1 MKKVFAIL
9 FLASVGFS
17 VLSSVGGC
25 KSEAKID
32 EDGASAEI
40 KPTK

>member
-1 MKKVFAIL
+1 MKKAIICL
-9 FLASVGFS
+9 FLASIGFS
-17 VLSSVGGC
+17 ALLSTGC

-40 KPTK
+40 EPTK